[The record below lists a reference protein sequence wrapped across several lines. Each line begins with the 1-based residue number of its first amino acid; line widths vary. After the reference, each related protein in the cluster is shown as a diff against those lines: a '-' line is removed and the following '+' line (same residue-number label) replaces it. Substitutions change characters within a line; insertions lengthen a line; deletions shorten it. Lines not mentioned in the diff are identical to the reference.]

1 MMKGYIKKINIR
13 RFFPLVAIALVVLFI
28 LSFITAYL
36 LYQKSENLS
45 KINTQ
50 YSLLSD
56 RFDELEGNSEDLTK
70 YARLYAATGD
80 TQHRETYNQILAI
93 RLGEAP
99 RPQNYGRTYWN
110 LNKKTRAAHH
120 SPGEKINFQESLW
133 QLPMTSGEAA
143 KVQKSEIAF
152 DQLVSLEKKAIAL
165 IDKIIQGEGNKE
177 HAVNLLNSPEH
188 AEIKHQVML
197 PLSELRESIKLRL
210 NGENIQLRNHINN
223 MFAVFYV
230 ISLLF
235 FAVLL
240 LMIHFSR
247 TRILQ
252 PVYALDDAIKKGFE
266 KFPDNVFHEYEV
278 GRLAKKFFEMKENME
293 KSYQD
298 LKELSFR
305 DNLTG
310 VFNRNYFFQAAEIE
324 HRRQKREDNHLCL
337 MMLDI
342 DHFKSVN
349 DTYGHLIGDDVLKK
363 ISQNISGAI
372 RETDVLARFGG
383 EEFIVLLINSNISDG
398 KHIAEKIR
406 AKVAEEIF
414 QIKDADHS
422 TKFNVTV
429 SIGVSLVRKNDESIN
444 IAISLADRALYEA
457 KDEGRNQVKAQ
468 L

>member
-1 MMKGYIKKINIR
+1 
-13 RFFPLVAIALVVLFI
+13 
-28 LSFITAYL
+28 
-36 LYQKSENLS
+36 
-45 KINTQ
+45 
-50 YSLLSD
+50 
-56 RFDELEGNSEDLTK
+56 
-70 YARLYAATGD
+70 
-80 TQHRETYNQILAI
+80 
-93 RLGEAP
+93 
-99 RPQNYGRTYWN
+99 
-110 LNKKTRAAHH
+110 
-120 SPGEKINFQESLW
+120 
-133 QLPMTSGEAA
+133 
-143 KVQKSEIAF
+143 
-152 DQLVSLEKKAIAL
+152 
-165 IDKIIQGEGNKE
+165 
-177 HAVNLLNSPEH
+177 
-188 AEIKHQVML
+188 
-197 PLSELRESIKLRL
+197 
-210 NGENIQLRNHINN
+210 
-223 MFAVFYV
+223 
-230 ISLLF
+230 
-235 FAVLL
+235 
-240 LMIHFSR
+240 
-247 TRILQ
+247 
-252 PVYALDDAIKKGFE
+252 
-266 KFPDNVFHEYEV
+266 
-278 GRLAKKFFEMKENME
+278 MKENME

>member
-1 MMKGYIKKINIR
+1 
-13 RFFPLVAIALVVLFI
+13 
-28 LSFITAYL
+28 
-36 LYQKSENLS
+36 
-45 KINTQ
+45 
-50 YSLLSD
+50 
-56 RFDELEGNSEDLTK
+56 
-70 YARLYAATGD
+70 
-80 TQHRETYNQILAI
+80 
-93 RLGEAP
+93 
-99 RPQNYGRTYWN
+99 
-110 LNKKTRAAHH
+110 
-120 SPGEKINFQESLW
+120 
-133 QLPMTSGEAA
+133 MTNWCRW
-143 KVQKSEIAF
+143 K
-152 DQLVSLEKKAIAL
+152 KKAIAL